1 MNKIIVVD
9 DDESIQ
15 MLYAEELTEEGYDVI
30 ICGDGSR
37 LLDLVEQEKPDLIVM
52 DIRLGEHNGLDLL
65 QDVRNTYYNLPVIL
79 CTAYPAF
86 KYDLKAIAAD
96 YYVLKSSDLRELK
109 SKIKMGLEGEIPLP
123 SPVSHDELNNRRS
136 TFVEQMTLP
145 WGDTG

>member
-1 MNKIIVVD
+1 MNKIMAVD

-109 SKIKMGLEGEIPLP
+109 SKIKMGLEGEMPAQ
-123 SPVSHDELNNRRS
+123 SASGHCGSYRKKPVSVD
-136 TFVEQMTLP
+136 QMKVPL
-145 WGDTG
+145 